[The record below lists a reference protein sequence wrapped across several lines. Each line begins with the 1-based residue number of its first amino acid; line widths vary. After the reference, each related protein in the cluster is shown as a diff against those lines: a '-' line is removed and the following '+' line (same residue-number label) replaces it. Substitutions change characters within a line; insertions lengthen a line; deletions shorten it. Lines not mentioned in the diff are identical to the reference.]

1 MPSTKHMLS
10 LFVCLLLND
19 TSALFRLLV
28 PRIVEINLA
37 RYVKNDLRP
46 TSNFMT
52 NQYKKLPVTMKLLV
66 RTNYTRQSAI
76 QNIDE
81 QRKPI
86 TVLSTSRESSER
98 GTNTTSKYLLTKLNG
113 TKTSPL
119 PSSWRQAIELS
130 SLIRHSMS
138 R

>member
-1 MPSTKHMLS
+1 MPSTKHKLS
-10 LFVCLLLND
+10 LFVFLLLND
-19 TSALFRLLV
+19 TSALFRLFV

-37 RYVKNDLRP
+37 RYVENDLRP